1 MSEKCPVCLLELGEK
16 NIFITQCGHTFCGS
30 CIIENLKYTTACPLC
45 RGNLLANDGSDGSVS
60 SDTSDASGRGNGIDH
75 NDVPNSADLRTIYS
89 DLIVEYVLDA
99 SIGSIDEAHGA
110 HGIAGAHG
118 IDERREALRAQVH
131 SLLGGFESDLRL
143 IVSPLSGGGII
154 GGDGIIGQRRLSL
167 SDLNFNM
174 VSSGFESDEFDEID
188 EIISRINI
196 PR

>member
-45 RGNLLANDGSDGSVS
+45 RGNLVDSNSSDGSVS
-60 SDTSDASGRGNGIDH
+60 SDAGDASDADNSSRGNGIDH
-75 NDVPNSADLRTIYS
+75 NDVPNRADLLTIYS

-99 SIGSIDEAHGA
+99 GA
-110 HGIAGAHG
+110 DGIADTHGIN
-118 IDERREALRAQVH
+118 RRETLRSQVY
-131 SLLGGFESDLRL
+131 SLLGGFDSDMRL
-143 IVSPLSGGGII
+143 IVSPLSAGNNS
-154 GGDGIIGQRRLSL
+154 QRRLSL
-167 SDLNFNM
+167 SDLNFNQ
-174 VSSGFESDEFDEID
+174 VSNGFESDELDEID

>member
-30 CIIENLKYTTACPLC
+30 CILENLKYTTACPLC
-45 RGNLLANDGSDGSVS
+45 RGNLLANDGSDSSDSSGGSVS
-60 SDTSDASGRGNGIDH
+60 SDSSRGNGIDH

-99 SIGSIDEAHGA
+99 SIASAHGIASA
-110 HGIAGAHG
+110 HVIAGAHG

-143 IVSPLSGGGII
+143 IVSPLSGGG
-154 GGDGIIGQRRLSL
+154 GIIGQRRLSL

>member
-45 RGNLLANDGSDGSVS
+45 RSNLVANHGSDGSDGSVS
-60 SDTSDASGRGNGIDH
+60 SDSSRGNGIDH
-75 NDVPNSADLRTIYS
+75 NDVPNRADLLTIYS

-99 SIGSIDEAHGA
+99 GA
-110 HGIAGAHG
+110 DGIAGADG
-118 IDERREALRAQVH
+118 AQEIGDQREALRAQVH

-154 GGDGIIGQRRLSL
+154 GQRRLSL
-167 SDLNFNM
+167 SDLNFNV
-174 VSSGFESDEFDEID
+174 VSNGFESDELDEID